1 MIKIRP
7 LKSTIF
13 MAAAG
18 GISSVTL
25 PPVEEIIPRITIAKR
40 PLR

>member
-1 MIKIRP
+1 MIEIRP

-13 MAAAG
+13 MAAVS

-25 PPVEEIIPRITIAKR
+25 LPVEEIIPRITIAKR